1 MAELKGKVV
10 RGFAWNTAERVASAL
25 FQAWVT
31 INVLNR
37 LVPDDTA
44 LIAIL
49 AALVMIFNSFVDS
62 GFSQALIRKKN
73 PAATDYSSV
82 FWFNIAVATAAYI
95 LLTGLSYPTAR
106 ILDMP
111 DLVRFAPVFFL
122 IVPISALGLIQQTV
136 LTREFDFRK
145 LSAITFASTV
155 GSGLIAVGLAFAG
168 FGVWALVGQR
178 VGVIAIK
185 TILLWLLGRWKLR
198 RKGGGVGFSWASIR
212 EMFGYG
218 SRLLATDLLNS
229 LFNSAPQFLI
239 GHIDRSTLGVYD
251 TARKVRDLPVVST
264 MNAMQS
270 VTFPAMAQIRDDDEK
285 FSRAAGRVVG
295 SIVFLM
301 YPVMAGMIVISGEMF
316 GVFLKAE
323 WQASVPFFR
332 ILCIAGF
339 ATPLATVASNIL
351 RTRSDGRAVLRAE
364 IVKKI
369 AATVIFAATIP
380 FGAVAITWGVVGIAF
395 TDAAVSFALARRHSS
410 YGFRALVRN
419 VLPVFGLTAVMAAV
433 VWSVGMLVSD
443 EGLFGLPGADLPMW
457 AVLAVKIVAGVAVYS
472 GGAALFR
479 FEAFGEFTQILKKVA
494 GKIKS

>member
-49 AALVMIFNSFVDS
+49 AALVMVFNSFVDS
-62 GFSQALIRKKN
+62 GFSQALIRKKD

-122 IVPISALGLIQQTV
+122 IVPISALGLIRQTI

-145 LSAITFASTV
+145 LSIITFASTV
-155 GSGLIAVGLAFAG
+155 GAGLIAVGLAFAG

-178 VGVIAIK
+178 VGIIAIK
-185 TILLWLLGRWKLR
+185 TILLWLLGRWKV
-198 RKGGGVGFSWASIR
+198 RKDGARFSWASIR

-270 VTFPAMAQIRDDDEK
+270 VTFPAMAQLRDDDEK
-285 FSRAAGRVVG
+285 FPRAVGRVVG

-301 YPVMAGMIVISGEMF
+301 YPVMAGLIVTAGEMF

-339 ATPLATVASNIL
+339 ATPLATISSNIL

-364 IVKKI
+364 VVKKI

-395 TDAAVSFALARRHSS
+395 TDAAVSFVLARRQSS
-410 YGFRALVRN
+410 YGFGALMRN
-419 VLPVFGLTAVMAAV
+419 VLPVLGLTAVMAAV
-433 VWSVGMLVSD
+433 VWTVGLLVSE

-457 AVLAVKIVAGVAVYS
+457 AVLAVKIVAGVAVYA
-472 GGAALFR
+472 GGAALLR
-479 FEAFGEFTQILKKVA
+479 LDAFGEFAEVLKKIA
-494 GKIKS
+494 GKIKA